1 MRFCFS
7 QTARGLGGGQIVLA
21 RFVIFFCGGFLW
33 WISVGGLWWVSV
45 LDFSVARL
53 FGRLGIYSGTYSGT
67 YGGICGSACGC
78 LGLLVRGL
86 FAVI

>member
-1 MRFCFS
+1 M
-7 QTARGLGGGQIVLA
+7 
-21 RFVIFFCGGFLW
+21 
-33 WISVGGLWWVSV
+33 GGLWWVSV

-67 YGGICGSACGC
+67 YGGTYGGICGSACGC

>member
-1 MRFCFS
+1 M
-7 QTARGLGGGQIVLA
+7 GG
-21 RFVIFFCGGFLW
+21 FCGGF
-33 WISVGGLWWVSV
+33 LWWVSV
-45 LDFSVARL
+45 LDFSVVRL
-53 FGRLGIYSGTYSGT
+53 LGRLGVYSGTYSGT